1 MTKAEINEIRSKPYN
16 QCTYDELLWAL
27 DELEKAQAVV
37 ERVEAERQ
45 VYRDMGEDD
54 DVIVMLNF
62 LDKLLAPLKP
72 NYAQMVTDD
81 EEALEDA

>member
-1 MTKAEINEIRSKPYN
+1 MTKAERIAEIRSKPYN

-37 ERVEAERQ
+37 ERLGSHIKTLDPEKV
-45 VYRDMGEDD
+45 
-54 DVIVMLNF
+54 NF
-62 LDKLLAPLKP
+62 LPLIRCIYPEGAP

-81 EEALEDA
+81 AEAREDKE